1 MTAAVTWGIKSCT
14 FTPAGGTLESFTDLT
29 DMSFDD
35 SINLQ
40 ELLTDNNVNINLV
53 FGTGG
58 KTECTIKSTDSSLGW
73 RSTSPPGTAGILVMV
88 FGKVR
93 DMSLRQTRRLPP
105 AMPSWASVVSPHLRH
120 RQDRSIFHSPASIP
134 ALACSRSPEHGLLHR
149 LPLAGCCATRG
160 EGIACFPSPAAAMFR
175 WDQREMDLL

>member
-14 FTPAGGTLESFTDLT
+14 FTPSGGTLESFTDLT

-40 ELLTDNNVNINLV
+40 ELLTDANVNINLV

-73 RSTSPPGTAGILVMV
+73 RTTSSPGTAGILVMV
-88 FGKVR
+88 FGKRAAGKGYVAAS
-93 DMSLRQTRRLPP
+93 DKTFTASN
-105 AMPSWASVVSPHLRH
+105 SVVGK
-120 RQDRSIFHSPASIP
+120 RSVSASAASAGSLDIPFTCYDTGTGIFAI
-134 ALACSRSPEHGLLHR
+134 
-149 LPLAGCCATRG
+149 T
-160 EGIACFPSPAAAMFR
+160 
-175 WDQREMDLL
+175 